1 MLCYRKPVSTAVV
14 PPLIECRDVTVYRG
28 DVRALDRLTLTIAS
42 GEHVAILGPNGCGKS
57 TFIKTLTCECYPA
70 IEPTP
75 FTLRIMGRDRWSVA
89 ELRQML
95 GIVSQD
101 LIAEC
106 TRGKSSD
113 FAECPRRV
121 TGHETVL
128 SGFFSSIG
136 IAAHHEV
143 TQEMRRKAGEILDR
157 LELAHLAERP
167 LDELSSGEARRF
179 VIARALVH
187 DPAALVLDEVGNSLD
202 LRAAHQLRE
211 TTRAIA
217 RTGTAVVIVTHNL
230 AEIIPEIDRVIV
242 LRDGRVLED
251 GPKER
256 LLTAGALTR
265 AFGLPIDVGRRDG
278 YFHAW

>member
-1 MLCYRKPVSTAVV
+1 VSTPAVPPA

-28 DVRALDRLTLTIAS
+28 DVRALDRFSLTIAA

-57 TFIKTLTCECYPA
+57 TFIKTLTCDCYPA
-70 IEPTP
+70 IEATP

-89 ELRQML
+89 DLRRML

-106 TRGKSSD
+106 RRGKSSD
-113 FAECPRRV
+113 FVECPRRV
-121 TGHETVL
+121 TGRETVL

-136 IAAHHEV
+136 IAAHHDI
-143 TQEMRRKAGEILDR
+143 TAEMTRKAESIMER
-157 LELAHLAERP
+157 LEIAHLADRP
-167 LDELSSGEARRF
+167 LDELSSGEARRL

-187 DPAALVLDEVGNSLD
+187 DPAALILDEVANSLD

-211 TTRAIA
+211 MTRTIA
-217 RTGTAVVIVTHNL
+217 RSGTALVVVTHNL
-230 AEIIPEIDRVIV
+230 SEIIPEIDRVV
-242 LRDGRVLED
+242 LLRAGRVVGD
-251 GPKER
+251 GPKDR
-256 LLTAGALTR
+256 LLSSDTLTR
-265 AFGLPIDVGRRDG
+265 TFDLTLEVGRRDG